1 MQEVC
6 VAAWQCSRA
15 AVLEVMACPQE
26 KDLTLRSDLSSCGR
40 TEGDVSIHNHIKSV
54 SHLYL
59 GVTYLEAMMI
69 MMTAV
74 IRTNT
79 RRSWRWTVVRGVVVR
94 EKCFSAALDT
104 PSRRSPPM
112 DVCWY
117 KFRLFCSVSR
127 HLGWPLIDT
136 GLLSE
141 SSAGWCG
148 FRSQPLNWSKRPYV
162 AQEIGQRRWL
172 FIWLMVRKQDYCVC
186 LSINDFIKAT
196 CLIR

>member
-1 MQEVC
+1 MV
-6 VAAWQCSRA
+6 
-15 AVLEVMACPQE
+15 
-26 KDLTLRSDLSSCGR
+26 
-40 TEGDVSIHNHIKSV
+40 
-54 SHLYL
+54 
-59 GVTYLEAMMI
+59 

-74 IRTNT
+74 SRTNT
-79 RRSWRWTVVRGVVVR
+79 RWSWRWTVVRGDVVR

-104 PSRRSPPM
+104 PSRRSPPT

-148 FRSQPLNWSKRPYV
+148 SRSQPLNWSKRPYV
-162 AQEIGQRRWL
+162 AHEIGQRRWL
-172 FIWLMVRKQDYCVC
+172 LIWLMARKQDYYVC
-186 LSINDFIKAT
+186 LSINDLRSGRWFWYCQSNLLAVTYNNNVLKVGPS
-196 CLIR
+196 CQPLK

>member
-1 MQEVC
+1 MV
-6 VAAWQCSRA
+6 
-15 AVLEVMACPQE
+15 
-26 KDLTLRSDLSSCGR
+26 
-40 TEGDVSIHNHIKSV
+40 
-54 SHLYL
+54 
-59 GVTYLEAMMI
+59 

-74 IRTNT
+74 SRTNT
-79 RRSWRWTVVRGVVVR
+79 SRSWRWTVVRGDVVR

-104 PSRRSPPM
+104 PSRRSPPT

-141 SSAGWCG
+141 SSAGLCG
-148 FRSQPLNWSKRPYV
+148 SRSQPLNWSKRPYV

-172 FIWLMVRKQDYCVC
+172 LIWLMARKQDYCVC
-186 LSINDFIKAT
+186 LSINDLRSGRWFWYCQSNLLDEVMHLIFFISYFYHSGDKLQLPT
-196 CLIR
+196 IIMFSWLVHLVSL